1 MTVRRE
7 YVGFSLL
14 FLCFLLY
21 LNAGLMEEVYKRSM
35 YFLFF
40 FFFHTYCI
48 FLVIV
53 TVTIHF
59 RSPRFMFT
67 TLYKSTFICSFLN
80 YVAYSESGACER
92 QCVCAYVSAAAA
104 ATPHPSASIHFMT
117 SK

>member
-40 FFFHTYCI
+40 FFFSHILYLLSHSHCHYT
-48 FLVIV
+48 LSV
-53 TVTIHF
+53 TSFHV
-59 RSPRFMFT
+59 
-67 TLYKSTFICSFLN
+67 YYFI
-80 YVAYSESGACER
+80 
-92 QCVCAYVSAAAA
+92 
-104 ATPHPSASIHFMT
+104 
-117 SK
+117 